1 MTERKVAG
9 RKVAITLGAVCII
22 LAVGLIVAVVA
33 YLPAADQINVLNAKI
48 AEKNEN
54 ISTLTAQIVSLT
66 SQISSQS
73 GQTSSSNQS
82 NLQSQ
87 INDLQDTLKELYN
100 VLYLNAS
107 SLLISSQGFTLDAN
121 STIIIWDQ
129 TETPL
134 IYAGVVTVQVSSS
147 TSSTTFVELSYNS
160 FGVAYDTLIKVGNSG
175 TASFPI
181 LPGAV
186 TISLGNTDTNG
197 TVTGNVAAT
206 YVY

>member
-1 MTERKVAG
+1 MSERKVVG
-9 RKVAITLGAVCII
+9 QKVAIILGAVCII
-22 LAVGLIVAVVA
+22 LAVGVMIALLA
-33 YLPAADQINVLNAKI
+33 YLPAASQINQLNAQI
-48 AEKNEN
+48 AKKNEN
-54 ISTLTAQIVSLT
+54 ISTLTAQIASLT
-66 SQISSQS
+66 AQINSQS
-73 GQTSSSNQS
+73 GQTSSPNQAD
-82 NLQSQ
+82 LQNQ
-87 INDLQDTLKELYN
+87 INDLQGTLKELYN

-107 SLLISSQGFTLDAN
+107 SLLIPSQSFTLDAN
-121 STIIIWDQ
+121 STINIWGQ

-160 FGVAYDTLIKVGNSG
+160 FGVVYDTQIKVGNSG